1 MIRITTENAA
11 AIEAALKNANGKAFD
26 HTFTSFEDIETVA
39 HKAEK
44 RLEALGLP
52 IKSRAGAKWVETSGE
67 AVNGSYKYARK
78 ATTVH
83 LVRRTAGWY
92 LDSAEPATIYKDGGK
107 AQKIQV
113 TKKQE
118 AEIIE
123 RIRAQIDVLKD
134 NK

>member
-26 HTFTSFEDIETVA
+26 HAFTTFEDVEAVA

-44 RLEALGLP
+44 KLEALGLP
-52 IKSRAGAKWVETSGE
+52 LKSRAGAKWVETSGE
-67 AVNGSYKYARK
+67 AVNGSYKFARK

-83 LVRRTAGWY
+83 LIRRTAGWY
-92 LDSAEPATIYKDGGK
+92 LASAEQATIYKEGGK

-118 AEIIE
+118 AEIVE
-123 RIRAQIDVLKD
+123 RIRVQIDVLKD
-134 NK
+134 GQ